1 MENEVLK
8 VTILRALTLIST
20 LSLIRFSERSE
31 NLEGIAGIARS
42 NLHVADQRRMLCSSS
57 YDHN

>member
-1 MENEVLK
+1 MLK